1 MSNDP
6 VVAIVGVTGAVG
18 AEFIAT
24 MDKRGFRVGKLK
36 ALASARSAG
45 KTVSFRGQDVVIE
58 ELTERAFEGVDIA
71 LFSAGG
77 SISKKFAP
85 VAVKAGAVVVD
96 NSTAF
101 RMDPNVPLVIPE
113 INANR
118 IRDHKGIIANPNCA
132 AITALVPLWPIHQK
146 NRIKRVIISTYQ
158 AASGA
163 GAAAMDE
170 LVESTRANLNG
181 QVYTPKVMPHPYA
194 FNLFNHNTAVDPD
207 TGYNDEETKV
217 IKETRKIFED
227 EKIAIGVTCVRVPV
241 LRAHCEAITFEC
253 EKPIGED
260 LGPCHHGA
268 GARREA
274 RRRPRE
280 ELLPDADRR
289 LGPGRRPGRPH
300 PQGSQR
306 SLRAFDLDV
315 RGGRPTAQGRR
326 AERGADRGALAAA
339 RDGVTEGVVGWAK
352 ARKRRAHHFSR
363 AFKKDGGHASLC
375 PPYGA
380 EISRAPETTS
390 THPRTNRTGILPRS
404 RAHTPSAS
412 LRARRTPTPA

>member
-1 MSNDP
+1 MEENVSNDP

-24 MDKRGFRVGKLK
+24 MDKRGFRISKLK

-45 KTVSFRGQDVVIE
+45 KTVSFRGQTIVIE

-71 LFSAGG
+71 LFSAGSG
-77 SISKKFAP
+77 ISKKFAP
-85 VAVKAGAVVVD
+85 IAVKAGAVVVD
-96 NSTAF
+96 NSSAF

-113 INANR
+113 VNGNR

-194 FNLFNHNTAVDPD
+194 FNLFNHNTAVDPE

-217 IKETRKIFED
+217 INETRKIFED

-253 EKPIGED
+253 EKPITED
-260 LGPCHHGA
+260 QVRAIMAKAPGVKVVDDRVKNYFPMPIDASGQDDVLVGRIRKDLSDPSGHSISMFVAADQLLKGA
-268 GARREA
+268 ALNA
-274 RRRPRE
+274 VQIA
-280 ELLPDADRR
+280 ELLP
-289 LGPGRRPGRPH
+289 
-300 PQGSQR
+300 QR
-306 SLRAFDLDV
+306 VMA
-315 RGGRPTAQGRR
+315 
-326 AERGADRGALAAA
+326 
-339 RDGVTEGVVGWAK
+339 
-352 ARKRRAHHFSR
+352 
-363 AFKKDGGHASLC
+363 
-375 PPYGA
+375 
-380 EISRAPETTS
+380 
-390 THPRTNRTGILPRS
+390 
-404 RAHTPSAS
+404 
-412 LRARRTPTPA
+412 